1 MEGLE
6 KRCFLD
12 VLRTKY
18 VKAKKKGKGAIL
30 DEVISKLSVS
40 RKHAIKLM
48 RPSEVGRPAKLS
60 KGGRPSKYKNNPEF
74 LNALKVLWRVMKHPC
89 GKFLKAGIGDW
100 LYVVAEEYEFS
111 ENVVVLL
118 SEVSA
123 STMDRLLRGIKACQS

>member
-12 VLRTKY
+12 VLRAKY